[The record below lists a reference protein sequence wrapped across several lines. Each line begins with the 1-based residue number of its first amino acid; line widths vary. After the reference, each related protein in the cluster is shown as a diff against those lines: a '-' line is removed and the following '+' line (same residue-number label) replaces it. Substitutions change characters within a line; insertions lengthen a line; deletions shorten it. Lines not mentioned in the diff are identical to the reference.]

1 MNVKHRDRWCLVH
14 LSRSQSGP
22 RRIRRG
28 VGGSARF
35 VPRPGWLAA
44 LLRSKDRW
52 WLSRGR
58 RGNLE
63 VVLKLKGQVH
73 QGRLKLDEPYDAPE
87 GTEVDLA
94 IVDDGD
100 DLDDDERARLH
111 AAIARGHEEAQRG
124 EVVPADEVLA
134 KLRRG

>member
-1 MNVKHRDRWCLVH
+1 L
-14 LSRSQSGP
+14 
-22 RRIRRG
+22 RR
-28 VGGSARF
+28 
-35 VPRPGWLAA
+35 L
-44 LLRSKDRW
+44 
-52 WLSRGR
+52 

-63 VVLKLKGQVH
+63 AVLKLKAQVH

-100 DLDDDERARLH
+100 DLDEDERARLH
-111 AAIARGHEEAQRG
+111 TAIARGHEEAQRG